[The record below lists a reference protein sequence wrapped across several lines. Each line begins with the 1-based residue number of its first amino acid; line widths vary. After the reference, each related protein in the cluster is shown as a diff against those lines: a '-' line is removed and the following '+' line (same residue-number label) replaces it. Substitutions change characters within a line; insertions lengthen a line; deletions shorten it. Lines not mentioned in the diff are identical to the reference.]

1 MAAAS
6 SRVNRRAGVRFVR
19 RGSADRPRRNA
30 VAGAVHDGAEWRSY
44 ATVRAIGSVRVKST
58 LVARG
63 PAAAV
68 VLGDDE
74 VAAIG
79 EGAKRFPVL
88 AAVNGYQWRTTVTRM
103 RGEFL
108 LGFSRAVRDGAGVE
122 TGDAIEVEITLD
134 RAAREVDV
142 PAALTEALADDTQA
156 RAAFDRLAYTHRKEY
171 ARWIEDAKR
180 PETRARRIAQ
190 TLEMLREGKT
200 RS

>member
-1 MAAAS
+1 MSQSARSDRFAS
-6 SRVNRRAGVRFVR
+6 SQH
-19 RGSADRPRRNA
+19 S
-30 VAGAVHDGAEWRSY
+30 W
-44 ATVRAIGSVRVKST
+44 
-58 LVARG
+58 
-63 PAAAV
+63 PAAR
-68 VLGDDE
+68 LPPSDQ
-74 VAAIG
+74 VAAVG

-88 AAVNGYQWRTTVTRM
+88 AAVNGYEWRTTVTRM

-122 TGDAIEVEITLD
+122 IGDAIEVEITLD

-142 PAALTEALADDTQA
+142 PAALTEALAGDRQA
-156 RAAFDRLAYTHRKEY
+156 RAAFDRLAYTHRTEY

>member
-1 MAAAS
+1 
-6 SRVNRRAGVRFVR
+6 
-19 RGSADRPRRNA
+19 
-30 VAGAVHDGAEWRSY
+30 
-44 ATVRAIGSVRVKST
+44 
-58 LVARG
+58 VARG

-68 VLGDDE
+68 VLGDDD

-88 AAVNGYQWRTTVTRM
+88 AAVNGFEWRTTVTRM

-134 RAAREVDV
+134 QAPREVDV
-142 PAALTEALADDTQA
+142 PAALTEALAGDPPAQ
-156 RAAFDRLAYTHRKEY
+156 AAFDRLASTHRKEY

-180 PETRARRIAQ
+180 PETRARRIVQA
-190 TLEMLREGKT
+190 LEMLREGRT
-200 RS
+200 PS